1 MKFYLYF
8 SAFITG
14 LASLAVELAASRLL
28 GAYFG
33 TSNLVWAAII
43 GLILLYL
50 TAGYFLGGAWADRS
64 PRPLTLYAIMAWA
77 GLGVALVPV
86 VARPLLLR
94 AATAFDQLQIGVLL
108 GAFFSVLVLFSLPIT
123 LLGMVSPFVIRIVL
137 GGERGGASRSGHV
150 AGRVYAVSTLGSFVG
165 TFLPDLLLIPLLGTR
180 RTFLLLGLALVLAAL
195 LGMALTRPRRALLYL
210 WMPVL
215 IAALWLG
222 WANKPIKN
230 TAGQIYE
237 TESAYNYIQVLQVG
251 DFRLLRLNEGQGI
264 HSVYH
269 PKQIAYHGSWMMFLA
284 APYFYAK
291 PSLPRRMAIVG
302 LAAGTVARQATAAFG
317 PIPID
322 GYEIDP
328 EIVRVGSRYFGLDAL
343 PNLNAH
349 IEDGRVGIRRSPY
362 RYDLIVVDAFRP
374 PYIPWHLTTREFF
387 ELLKARLSERGA
399 VAVNVGILPDDR
411 RLMDDI
417 AATMRAV
424 FPSVYAARV
433 PNAFNAIVYATNQP
447 TQWGNLRANMAA
459 VQSNPM
465 APALLVQAM
474 EMAVSNRLR
483 LGRGEVFTDDRAPV
497 DLIADSM
504 VLRYAL
510 EAGDAAIR

>member
-1 MKFYLYF
+1 MRRRAYLYF
-8 SAFITG
+8 SAFVTG
-14 LASLAVELAASRLL
+14 LTSLAVELAASRLL

-94 AATAFDQLQIGVLL
+94 AATAFDQLQIGVLV
-108 GAFFSVLVLFSLPIT
+108 GAFLSVLVLFSAPIT
-123 LLGMVSPFVIRIVL
+123 LLGTVSPFVIRIVL
-137 GGERGGASRSGHV
+137 GGTRGGTSRSGRV

-165 TFLPDLLLIPLLGTR
+165 TFLPDLLLIPILGTR
-180 RTFLLLGLALVLAAL
+180 RTFLLLGLTLVLVAL
-195 LGMALTRPRRALLYL
+195 LGMASTRPRRALLYL
-210 WMPVL
+210 WMPL
-215 IAALWLG
+215 IIAALWLG

-230 TAGQIYE
+230 TTGQIYE

-269 PKQIAYHGSWMMFLA
+269 PKQLVYYGTWMMFLV

-291 PSLPRRMAIVG
+291 PSPPQRMAIVG

-328 EIVRVGSRYFGLDAL
+328 KIVQVGYRYFGLDAL

-349 IEDGRVGIRRSPY
+349 VEDGRVGIRRSPY
-362 RYDLIVVDAFRP
+362 RHDLIVVDAFRP

-387 ELLKARLSERGA
+387 RLLKSRLSERGA
-399 VAVNVGILPDDR
+399 VAVNVGFLPDDT

-417 AATMRAV
+417 AATMRTV
-424 FPSVYAARV
+424 FPSVYAVRV

-447 TQWGNLRANMAA
+447 TRWGNLLANLRAMRE
-459 VQSNPM
+459 SPDSPM
-465 APALLVQAM
+465 LLVRAM
-474 EMAVSNRLR
+474 EIAAGNRLR
-483 LGRGEVFTDDRAPV
+483 LRAGEVFTDDRAPV
-497 DLIADSM
+497 DLISDGM
-504 VLRYAL
+504 VLRYVF
-510 EAGDAAIR
+510 ETHK

>member
-64 PRPLTLYAIMAWA
+64 PRPLTLYAIIAWA

-108 GAFFSVLVLFSLPIT
+108 GAFFSVLVLFSVPIT
-123 LLGMVSPFVIRIVL
+123 LLGMVSPFVIRIAL
-137 GGERGGASRSGHV
+137 GGERGGTSRSGHV

-180 RTFLLLGLALVLAAL
+180 RTFLLLGLTLVLTAL

-215 IAALWLG
+215 IAVLWLG

-269 PKQIAYHGSWMMFLA
+269 PKQIAYYGSWMMFLA
-284 APYFYAK
+284 APYFYAN
-291 PSLPRRMAIVG
+291 PLPPRRMAIVG

-328 EIVRVGSRYFGLDAL
+328 EIVRVGYRYFGLDAL

-362 RYDLIVVDAFRP
+362 HYDLIVVDAFRP

-417 AATMRAV
+417 AATMRTV

-447 TQWGNLRANMAA
+447 TQWDNLRANTAA
-459 VQSNPM
+459 MQS
-465 APALLVQAM
+465 APTAPTLLVQAM
-474 EMAVSNRLR
+474 EMAVGNRLR
-483 LGRGEVFTDDRAPV
+483 LGQGEVFTDDRAPV
-497 DLIADSM
+497 DLISDSM

-510 EAGDAAIR
+510 EAENSASR